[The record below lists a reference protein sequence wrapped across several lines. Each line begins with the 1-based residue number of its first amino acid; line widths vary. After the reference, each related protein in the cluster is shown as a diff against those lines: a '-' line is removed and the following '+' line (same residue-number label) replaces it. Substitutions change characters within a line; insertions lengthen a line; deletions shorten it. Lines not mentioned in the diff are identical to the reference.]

1 MTHRNP
7 WDRAIAINRNNFKGF
22 TYLNSKTYILCKTIN
37 YCKINESDTM
47 VKLKIKPSETT
58 MSLKGQIVIL
68 KEIRKRLNLKP
79 NQRFKEYIKDDK
91 IILEPVIPLTELGG
105 SLKNMAKGKTKK
117 QIIKEI
123 KSGWK

>member
-1 MTHRNP
+1 MNKC
-7 WDRAIAINRNNFKGF
+7 D
-22 TYLNSKTYILCKTIN
+22 S
-37 YCKINESDTM
+37 M
-47 VKLKIKPSETT
+47 VKPKIKPSETT

-68 KEIRKRLNLKP
+68 KEIRKNLNLKP

-105 SLKNMAKGKTKK
+105 SLKNIAKGKTKK

>member
-1 MTHRNP
+1 
-7 WDRAIAINRNNFKGF
+7 
-22 TYLNSKTYILCKTIN
+22 
-37 YCKINESDTM
+37 M
-47 VKLKIKPSETT
+47 VKPKIRSSVTT

-79 NQRFKEYIKDDK
+79 NQRFIEYIMDDK
-91 IILEPVIPLTELGG
+91 IVLEPVVPITELGG
-105 SLKNMAKGKTKK
+105 SLRNLAKGKTKK

>member
-1 MTHRNP
+1 
-7 WDRAIAINRNNFKGF
+7 
-22 TYLNSKTYILCKTIN
+22 
-37 YCKINESDTM
+37 M
-47 VKLKIKPSETT
+47 VKTKLKSFETT

-79 NQRFKEYIKDDK
+79 NQRFIEYIKDDK
-91 IILEPVIPLTELGG
+91 IILEPVIPLTELSG
-105 SLKNMAKGKTKK
+105 SLRNMGKGKSKE

>member
-1 MTHRNP
+1 
-7 WDRAIAINRNNFKGF
+7 
-22 TYLNSKTYILCKTIN
+22 
-37 YCKINESDTM
+37 
-47 VKLKIKPSETT
+47 

-79 NQRFKEYIKDDK
+79 NQRFIEYIMDDK
-91 IILEPVIPLTELGG
+91 IVLEPVVPITELGG
-105 SLKNMAKGKTKK
+105 SLRNLGKGKTKK

>member
-1 MTHRNP
+1 
-7 WDRAIAINRNNFKGF
+7 
-22 TYLNSKTYILCKTIN
+22 
-37 YCKINESDTM
+37 M
-47 VKLKIKPSETT
+47 VKPKIKYSETT

-79 NQRFKEYIKDDK
+79 NQRFREYIKDDK
-91 IILEPVIPLTELGG
+91 IILEPVVPIIELGG
-105 SLKNMAKGKTKK
+105 SLRDLGKGKTKK